1 MRRFSLCP
9 RGDGCRRGINYNFS
23 TGGGRSGS
31 FQLWVYP
38 SVAAR
43 AAEWAVDA
51 DGRASS
57 LRGSLGLGATAYGV
71 ANLALMYPAQIDQTG
86 RAVVDALLNLAAVR

>member
-1 MRRFSLCP
+1 M
-9 RGDGCRRGINYNFS
+9 
-23 TGGGRSGS
+23 
-31 FQLWVYP
+31 
-38 SVAAR
+38 
-43 AAEWAVDA
+43 DA